1 LLQTWHQL
9 DFSSAPS
16 PNSCPSCAF
25 VLRKTA
31 GCVVVALV
39 AVVVVAAAAAV
50 VAHVAAAAVVVADV
64 AANSHHLS
72 LQGALQPERGDV
84 QDLELILEIC
94 HDALLLV
101 DVQEFQAAAKAKI
114 RQLNLMVMEVYDEGR
129 VLACFG
135 SCPATSYSKLVLDWL
150 GLNLTAD
157 QPVVALD
164 GFVQTQRLQQL
175 IA

>member
-1 LLQTWHQL
+1 MHLCTYSYLITRTVIILKVLKSIKIQEIRTEKSKITNKARILLKKR
-9 DFSSAPS
+9 DY
-16 PNSCPSCAF
+16 
-25 VLRKTA
+25 
-31 GCVVVALV
+31 
-39 AVVVVAAAAAV
+39 
-50 VAHVAAAAVVVADV
+50 
-64 AANSHHLS
+64 
-72 LQGALQPERGDV
+72 
-84 QDLELILEIC
+84 
-94 HDALLLV
+94 
-101 DVQEFQAAAKAKI
+101 QEFQAAAKAKI

-175 IA
+175 KNKEDFTYILKIFFSNFIVKF